1 MAKYVLYILLIFVSW
16 EGLAQNTSNL
26 SGSFDIGPVGNATY
40 NIPVDLP
47 PGTAGLKPDISIVY
61 NSFSGD
67 GVMGKGFSLSAI
79 SSITR
84 ANTTVFHNGYISDI
98 KFDNT
103 DKYMLDGN
111 RLMYNASTNQYRTE
125 MNPYSQIKIVSPNT
139 SSAYFE
145 VKTKEGLIME
155 YGNTSDSKLYAQGA
169 HKDQVAFW
177 MLNKVK
183 DRIGNYYTYTYEK
196 NDDNGEIRLK
206 QIDYTGY
213 MGSANRAPYCSV
225 KFAYTSRNHDVNL
238 NYIAGSEFEETK
250 LLSEIGIYYGAELY
264 RRYTMTYNYDGND
277 LTYLL
282 SKITVTG
289 QNNETL
295 KPIVFNW
302 YKNTDF
308 KHKQVVY
315 DQSSNA
321 MNYINKA
328 YISLGDYNGDGRTDL
343 LATPMEDANWTG
355 WRLFLAD
362 TDGNKLTYSGSG
374 TLPERYK
381 EPVPGDYNGDGITD
395 FLACRETVAK
405 SLNGNDLSSASLA
418 DTLINQTSENRASVT
433 YYNYFVYY
441 GTGNGFTA
449 GPVPAITTESR
460 PHGVRVADFNGD
472 GAMDLFVYYKEK
484 NGSVDYKI
492 CMSGYSGGTLTA
504 FNTIKTGTI
513 LSEMNWDQVEVWDF
527 NGDGLAE
534 VINFRDDG
542 YDYMENNGAGS
553 LYRSRTGTFP
563 NKKHKISFGDFN
575 GDRKIDL
582 LLTGWND
589 MEWSEWQTLLS
600 TGSGFKSYSFPK
612 KFNTYSKDIYV
623 CDLNGDGNDDFFAV
637 DKSSENLS
645 ALKCFIGYDNGRNFK
660 EYSSVSTYGSDKW
673 NFFPLDTRGD
683 GKLGFLVT
691 SAPNSWKGYQLYMP
705 NAEFSNLLK
714 SATDSHGNVTS
725 ISYKKMPDTSI
736 YTKTPPV
743 GGSATVFGYDSLSFT
758 APFKLVSEVSISNG
772 IGGTNSI
779 AYTYENAKVF
789 KRGRGFLGF
798 TKTIMNDLSTSVKT
812 TITQS
817 FSDTYY
823 QAAVKSIEKIYTP
836 TNRKLTQT
844 NYTNTLTKP
853 SNAYGTFV
861 YQPTSVTEQTYE
873 PTANK
878 VIQTVTTNYSYDD
891 YGNLLTQ
898 TATYGNGD
906 VQKVTN
912 TYSNN
917 TADWLIGLLT
927 RSVSVSTVNSS
938 SQTNTVDYSYYSTT
952 GLLHTQTV
960 EPNQTAYKSVVTY
973 TYDEYGNVATKTKTV
988 GNTSRVE
995 SYKYVNGRFV
1005 DTHTDVLGQVESFI
1019 YEPVSGLMSSHT
1031 DINGDKSTYTYDGF
1045 GKIKTQTSSSSP
1057 GNNVLTSWTWTNGN
1071 PSKSVILRTQTAGDG
1086 QVVKNWYDALGR
1098 EIQSGYK
1105 NFSDKEILTVTEY
1118 DALGRAIKM
1127 SEPYFSGSTSSAI
1140 QYHTSQYDNYGRIS
1154 KLVTPLGTI
1163 TYSYSGNQTT
1173 INDGTKGYTTVRE
1186 TDTAGR
1192 LKSVT
1197 DPGGKITYTY
1207 GPSGDPVKV
1216 VCGSV
1221 FSTIS
1226 YDLLGR
1232 RTELKDP
1239 NAGIISYTYD
1249 GWGNLNMQTDARG
1262 ETEEYVYDNNGLLKT
1277 YKRGD
1282 EESFSYTYDSKYKG
1296 QVGSVVYGGVKTA
1309 YTYGDYG
1316 RLESKTETVENK
1328 SFQFLYS
1335 YNTKGQ
1341 LETMTYPNSKSIKY
1355 EYTNG
1360 DLYKIIWQPSATT
1373 VWQKSDENAKG
1384 QVLSVNL
1391 GNGMQGSYTYNTIGV
1406 PTSIRALKGT
1416 TPLLN
1421 IGYQNND
1428 SRGNIRNRKDLIK
1441 LQGDDFTYDNM
1452 NRLVDGVEYDA
1463 NGNITYKWDAGTY
1476 EYDANHPHAVRN
1488 VSPSKSMGLTN
1499 TNLSVKYNS
1508 VRLPIEIK
1516 ESDKKYTIIYN
1527 GENSRIKSQYVE
1539 NNSTVFTKY
1548 YSGPYEEIQKGST
1561 TRKNYYIYAGGEIA
1575 AVYTE
1580 GTSDAGMYYY
1590 HNDHLGSP
1598 WLITNAS
1605 GVEVQ
1610 RLNFN
1615 AWGRRRDVSDWSKY
1629 SNLPEMKFDR
1639 GFTGHEHLEMFG
1651 LINMN
1656 ARLYDPVLGRFLS
1669 PDPIIQVP
1677 DFTQSYNGYSYAMNN
1692 PLSYKDP
1699 NGESFILVAAIIG
1712 GWIGMGSAMVS
1723 SDKSGWG
1730 LAGDMFKGLFVG
1742 AASGAAGAWA
1752 GGAIAGS
1759 ITAGGFIH
1767 GSLSGLAGG
1776 FGGGFVGCSGNAW
1789 LSGAGFGAGLKAGF
1803 VGGALSAAFSG
1814 ISGGL
1819 IRGFTDMAKGYS
1831 FWDGSETSYF
1841 VIGQAEQQANYK
1853 DLAKKYNKGYAEMND
1868 AELKTRMI
1876 EEFNVHEGDMGI
1888 DRITTKAGNGL
1899 GMSSDGVYMNNQG
1912 DQIAGLT
1919 KRYTTGKT
1927 SIRISPKYAVND
1939 ILDFKAI
1946 AGHELIHAYHYNTF
1960 GTAYDASFSESVAYR
1975 YSVSTYVRGNSWGSA
1990 FSMYRTAMRLNYW
2003 IDVPKKYMI
2012 PKIFKYTW

>member
-1 MAKYVLYILLIFVSW
+1 M
-16 EGLAQNTSNL
+16 
-26 SGSFDIGPVGNATY
+26 
-40 NIPVDLP
+40 
-47 PGTAGLKPDISIVY
+47 
-61 NSFSGD
+61 
-67 GVMGKGFSLSAI
+67 
-79 SSITR
+79 
-84 ANTTVFHNGYISDI
+84 
-98 KFDNT
+98 
-103 DKYMLDGN
+103 
-111 RLMYNASTNQYRTE
+111 
-125 MNPYSQIKIVSPNT
+125 
-139 SSAYFE
+139 
-145 VKTKEGLIME
+145 
-155 YGNTSDSKLYAQGA
+155 
-169 HKDQVAFW
+169 
-177 MLNKVK
+177 
-183 DRIGNYYTYTYEK
+183 
-196 NDDNGEIRLK
+196 
-206 QIDYTGY
+206 
-213 MGSANRAPYCSV
+213 
-225 KFAYTSRNHDVNL
+225 
-238 NYIAGSEFEETK
+238 
-250 LLSEIGIYYGAELY
+250 
-264 RRYTMTYNYDGND
+264 
-277 LTYLL
+277 
-282 SKITVTG
+282 
-289 QNNETL
+289 
-295 KPIVFNW
+295 
-302 YKNTDF
+302 
-308 KHKQVVY
+308 
-315 DQSSNA
+315 
-321 MNYINKA
+321 
-328 YISLGDYNGDGRTDL
+328 
-343 LATPMEDANWTG
+343 
-355 WRLFLAD
+355 
-362 TDGNKLTYSGSG
+362 
-374 TLPERYK
+374 
-381 EPVPGDYNGDGITD
+381 
-395 FLACRETVAK
+395 
-405 SLNGNDLSSASLA
+405 
-418 DTLINQTSENRASVT
+418 
-433 YYNYFVYY
+433 
-441 GTGNGFTA
+441 
-449 GPVPAITTESR
+449 
-460 PHGVRVADFNGD
+460 
-472 GAMDLFVYYKEK
+472 
-484 NGSVDYKI
+484 
-492 CMSGYSGGTLTA
+492 
-504 FNTIKTGTI
+504 
-513 LSEMNWDQVEVWDF
+513 
-527 NGDGLAE
+527 
-534 VINFRDDG
+534 
-542 YDYMENNGAGS
+542 
-553 LYRSRTGTFP
+553 
-563 NKKHKISFGDFN
+563 
-575 GDRKIDL
+575 
-582 LLTGWND
+582 
-589 MEWSEWQTLLS
+589 
-600 TGSGFKSYSFPK
+600 
-612 KFNTYSKDIYV
+612 
-623 CDLNGDGNDDFFAV
+623 
-637 DKSSENLS
+637 
-645 ALKCFIGYDNGRNFK
+645 
-660 EYSSVSTYGSDKW
+660 
-673 NFFPLDTRGD
+673 
-683 GKLGFLVT
+683 
-691 SAPNSWKGYQLYMP
+691 
-705 NAEFSNLLK
+705 
-714 SATDSHGNVTS
+714 
-725 ISYKKMPDTSI
+725 
-736 YTKTPPV
+736 
-743 GGSATVFGYDSLSFT
+743 
-758 APFKLVSEVSISNG
+758 
-772 IGGTNSI
+772 
-779 AYTYENAKVF
+779 
-789 KRGRGFLGF
+789 
-798 TKTIMNDLSTSVKT
+798 
-812 TITQS
+812 
-817 FSDTYY
+817 
-823 QAAVKSIEKIYTP
+823 
-836 TNRKLTQT
+836 
-844 NYTNTLTKP
+844 
-853 SNAYGTFV
+853 
-861 YQPTSVTEQTYE
+861 
-873 PTANK
+873 
-878 VIQTVTTNYSYDD
+878 
-891 YGNLLTQ
+891 
-898 TATYGNGD
+898 
-906 VQKVTN
+906 
-912 TYSNN
+912 
-917 TADWLIGLLT
+917 
-927 RSVSVSTVNSS
+927 SVSTVNSS

-1105 NFSDKEILTVTEY
+1105 NFSDKEVLTVTEY

-1249 GWGNLNMQTDARG
+1249 GWGNLKMQTDARG

-1629 SNLPEMKFDR
+1629 TNLPEMKFDR

-1712 GWIGMGSAMVS
+1712 G
-1723 SDKSGWG
+1723 
-1730 LAGDMFKGLFVG
+1730 
-1742 AASGAAGAWA
+1742 
-1752 GGAIAGS
+1752 
-1759 ITAGGFIH
+1759 
-1767 GSLSGLAGG
+1767 
-1776 FGGGFVGCSGNAW
+1776 
-1789 LSGAGFGAGLKAGF
+1789 
-1803 VGGALSAAFSG
+1803 
-1814 ISGGL
+1814 
-1819 IRGFTDMAKGYS
+1819 
-1831 FWDGSETSYF
+1831 
-1841 VIGQAEQQANYK
+1841 
-1853 DLAKKYNKGYAEMND
+1853 
-1868 AELKTRMI
+1868 
-1876 EEFNVHEGDMGI
+1876 
-1888 DRITTKAGNGL
+1888 
-1899 GMSSDGVYMNNQG
+1899 
-1912 DQIAGLT
+1912 
-1919 KRYTTGKT
+1919 
-1927 SIRISPKYAVND
+1927 
-1939 ILDFKAI
+1939 
-1946 AGHELIHAYHYNTF
+1946 
-1960 GTAYDASFSESVAYR
+1960 
-1975 YSVSTYVRGNSWGSA
+1975 
-1990 FSMYRTAMRLNYW
+1990 
-2003 IDVPKKYMI
+2003 
-2012 PKIFKYTW
+2012 

>member
-1 MAKYVLYILLIFVSW
+1 MTKYIYYLLLLIV
-16 EGLAQNTSNL
+16 LPLQVIAQNTSNL

-47 PGTAGLKPDISIVY
+47 SGTAGLKPDISIVY

-111 RLMYNASTNQYRTE
+111 RLMYDASMNQYRTE
-125 MNPYSQIKIVSPNT
+125 MNPYSQIKTISPNT

-145 VKTKEGLIME
+145 VRTKEGLIME
-155 YGNTSDSKLYAQGA
+155 YGNTSDSKLYAQGS

-183 DRIGNYYTYTYEK
+183 DRRGNYYTYTYEK

-213 MGSANRAPYCSV
+213 TGSTNRVPYCSV
-225 KFAYTSRNHDVNL
+225 KFTYTSRNYDVNL

-264 RRYTMTYNYDGND
+264 RRYTMTYNYDEND
-277 LTYLL
+277 FTYLL

-315 DQSSNA
+315 DQSSSA

-343 LATPMEDANWTG
+343 LATPMEDADWTG
-355 WRLFLAD
+355 WKLFLAD

-405 SLNGNDLSSASLA
+405 SLNGNDLPLASLS

-433 YYNYFVYY
+433 YYNYFIYY

-492 CMSGYSGGTLTA
+492 CMSGYSDGTLTA

-612 KFNTYSKDIYV
+612 KFNAYSKDIYV

-637 DKSSENLS
+637 DKTSDNMS
-645 ALKCFIGYDNGRNFK
+645 ALRCYIGYDNGRNFK
-660 EYSSVSTYGSDKW
+660 EYTSVNTYGSDKW

-691 SAPNSWKGYQLYMP
+691 STPNSWKGYQLYMP

-725 ISYKKMPDTSI
+725 ISYKKMSDASI
-736 YTKTPPV
+736 YTKTPPI
-743 GGSATVFGYDSLSFT
+743 GGSATVSGYDSLSFT

-817 FSDTYY
+817 FSETYY
-823 QAAVKSIEKIYTP
+823 QAAIKSIEKIYTP
-836 TNRKLTQT
+836 TNRKLTQS

-917 TADWLIGLLT
+917 TTDWLIGLLT
-927 RSVSVSTVNSS
+927 RSVSVSTVNNS

-960 EPNQTAYKSVVTY
+960 EPNQSTYKSVVTY
-973 TYDEYGNVATKTKTV
+973 TYDEYGNVATKNKTV
-988 GNTSRVE
+988 GNISREE
-995 SYKYVNGRFV
+995 SYTYENGRFIN
-1005 DTHTDVLGQVESFI
+1005 THTDVLGQVESFI
-1019 YEPVSGLMSSHT
+1019 YEPVSGLLSSRT
-1031 DINGDKSTYTYDGF
+1031 DINGDKSTYSYDGF
-1045 GKIKTQTSSSSP
+1045 GKIKTQTLSSSS
-1057 GNNVLTSWTWTNGN
+1057 GNSASISWTWTNGN
-1071 PSKSVILRTQTAGDG
+1071 PSNSVVLRTETTGDG
-1086 QVVKNWYDALGR
+1086 QVIKTWYDASGR
-1098 EIQSGYK
+1098 EIQSSHK
-1105 NFSDKEILTVTEY
+1105 NFLNKEILTTTEY
-1118 DALGRAIKM
+1118 DALGRTIKI
-1127 SEPYFSGSTSSAI
+1127 SEPHFSGSASSSI
-1140 QYHTSQYDNYGRIS
+1140 QYHTSQYDDYGRIS
-1154 KLVTPLGTI
+1154 KVITPLGTI

-1173 INDGTKGYTTVRE
+1173 VNDGTKGYTIVRE
-1186 TDTAGR
+1186 TDKAGK
-1192 LKSVT
+1192 LLSVT

-1216 VCGSV
+1216 ACGTTT
-1221 FSTIS
+1221 STMK

-1239 NAGIISYTYD
+1239 NAGTISYEYD
-1249 GWGNLNMQTDARG
+1249 GWGNLKKQTDARG
-1262 ETEEYVYDNNGLLKT
+1262 ETEEFVYANNGLLET
-1277 YKRGD
+1277 YKRGQ
-1282 EESFSYTYDSKYKG
+1282 ESFTYSYDSQYKG
-1296 QVGSVVYGGVKTA
+1296 QVSSIACGGIKTA

-1316 RLESKTETVENK
+1316 LLQSKTETIDNK
-1328 SFQFLYS
+1328 SFQFSYS
-1335 YNTKGQ
+1335 YNNKGQ
-1341 LETMTYPNSKSIKY
+1341 LEVMTYPNSKSIKY
-1355 EYTNG
+1355 EYANG

-1384 QVLSVNL
+1384 QTLSIKS
-1391 GNGMQGSYTYNTIGV
+1391 GNGLQGSFAYNTIGV
-1406 PTSIRALKGT
+1406 PTSIRTLKGT
-1416 TPLLN
+1416 TALLD
-1421 IGYQNND
+1421 IAYQNND
-1428 SRGNIRNRKDLIK
+1428 SRGNIKNRKDLVK
-1441 LQGDDFTYDNM
+1441 SLEDNFTYDDL
-1452 NRLVDGVEYDA
+1452 NRVITDVEYSD
-1463 NGNITYKWDAGTY
+1463 NGNITYKWDAGIY
-1476 EYDANHPHAVRN
+1476 SYDENHPHAISRL
-1488 VSPSKSMGLTN
+1488 SPSNGFGLSR
-1499 TNLSVKYNS
+1499 TNLSVTYNS
-1508 VRLPIEIK
+1508 VRLPVEIT
-1516 ESDKKYTIIYN
+1516 ESGKTYTLTY
-1527 GENSRIKSQYVE
+1527 GAENHRIKSLYKE
-1539 NNSTVFTKY
+1539 NNTTVFTKY

-1561 TRKNYYIYAGGEIA
+1561 TRKNYYIYVGGEIV

-1580 GTSDAGMYYY
+1580 GASDAGMYYF
-1590 HNDHLGSP
+1590 HTDHLGSP

-1605 GVEVQ
+1605 GNEVQ
-1610 RLNFN
+1610 RMNFN
-1615 AWGRRRDVSDWSKY
+1615 AWGRRRDAMNWNNYTD
-1629 SNLPEMKFDR
+1629 LPEMKFDR
-1639 GFTGHEHLEMFG
+1639 GFTGHEHLDMFG

-1669 PDPIIQVP
+1669 PDPIVQVP
-1677 DFTQSYNGYSYAMNN
+1677 DFTQAYNGYAYAMNN

-1699 NGESFILVAAIIG
+1699 TGEFLFTALIPGFGIFLDAMIVGTAVGAVGGGVKSAIQGQNFWNGAWKGAITGGVGGLMAPIG
-1712 GWIGMGSAMVS
+1712 GAGMSFAANVGLGAAQGALVGSLDAALWGTSVGKGLLWGCIS
-1723 SDKSGWG
+1723 GASFATLTSDNMKN
-1730 LAGDMFKGLFVG
+1730 MFKGKGFKSNQNVFKDFSAGKYTAEGGVWQQDALDYFGFDGEYVENFSGPKYVMDGQG
-1742 AASGAAGAWA
+1742 ALGSTDINTAQIRYGKSAFQSFDDLYATYDKEMFHRKRFLSGVSPEKQDLTGWPLEYKNRHYFPEERL
-1752 GGAIAGS
+1752 
-1759 ITAGGFIH
+1759 GFIH
-1767 GSLSGLAGG
+1767 QYQNSGLYPRTSIGSLS
-1776 FGGGFVGCSGNAW
+1776 
-1789 LSGAGFGAGLKAGF
+1789 
-1803 VGGALSAAFSG
+1803 
-1814 ISGGL
+1814 
-1819 IRGFTDMAKGYS
+1819 
-1831 FWDGSETSYF
+1831 
-1841 VIGQAEQQANYK
+1841 Q
-1853 DLAKKYNKGYAEMND
+1853 
-1868 AELKTRMI
+1868 
-1876 EEFNVHEGDMGI
+1876 
-1888 DRITTKAGNGL
+1888 ITYYQ
-1899 GMSSDGVYMNNQG
+1899 M
-1912 DQIAGLT
+1912 
-1919 KRYTTGKT
+1919 
-1927 SIRISPKYAVND
+1927 
-1939 ILDFKAI
+1939 
-1946 AGHELIHAYHYNTF
+1946 NTF
-1960 GTAYDASFSESVAYR
+1960 DMLESQYYKR
-1975 YSVSTYVRGNSWGSA
+1975 KWWHFIY
-1990 FSMYRTAMRLNYW
+1990 
-2003 IDVPKKYMI
+2003 KI
-2012 PKIFKYTW
+2012 PRRW